1 MKKAI
6 FLLSVFSVLVSCYN
20 QKNVLQKQPSG
31 PQENIV
37 LENNAGINNNE
48 SPQTETQ
55 ETLADWEIAYINEDK
70 QMKQQ
75 YADEIALAQTI
86 MVELEKYFLLNNT
99 YPLPTERY
107 FVDLEEQITEKAG
120 MVFDYVY
127 LRDEYVLCYTLPDR
141 TGLLYESR
149 YKLWGITINIP

>member
-6 FLLSVFSVLVSCYN
+6 YVLSVFSVLISCHN
-20 QKNVLQKQPSG
+20 QKNVLQSP
-31 PQENIV
+31 PQENVVIQ
-37 LENNAGINNNE
+37 NNDIINNEDNKQIE
-48 SPQTETQ
+48 Q
-55 ETLADWEIAYINEDK
+55 ENLADWEIAYINEDK

-75 YADEIALAQTI
+75 YADEIALAQII

-99 YPLPTERY
+99 YPLPSEG
-107 FVDLEEQITEKAG
+107 FIIAIEEQITEEAG
-120 MVFDYVY
+120 MVFDYVW

-141 TGLLYESR
+141 TGLLFESR